1 MANPNLSVASSLYGD
16 TAAYRIGTA
25 STVGIVTNTA
35 ASGEV
40 YKINSIIVA
49 NSDGSAAAD
58 IDVSYYDG
66 TNDIYLAKLITVP
79 PKASQII
86 LTKETYFYLKEG
98 HQIRVKA
105 SAADDLDVVVGFEVI
120 S

>member
-25 STVGIVTNTA
+25 SIVGIVTNTA
-35 ASGEV
+35 ASGKV

-66 TNDIYLAKLITVP
+66 SNDIYLACLLYTSP
-79 PKASQII
+79 SPRDLS
-86 LTKETYFYLKEG
+86 TS
-98 HQIRVKA
+98 RMPS
-105 SAADDLDVVVGFEVI
+105 SA
-120 S
+120 